1 MTNKHKKNNNSL
13 CLIKSQLK
21 GFTLVETM
29 VAIFILTI
37 SITTFMSIVANGLFT
52 SRYARDE
59 ITAGYLMQEV
69 VDYIRNDRDTNIL
82 LGTTTWANFLTRYS
96 SCTSSGNGCYIEVS
110 DDNTGPRVCPDQYC
124 SIYYNENATSG
135 PYYSYS
141 GSTKSKF
148 TRRIVVTNP
157 VADEMDIEVTVT
169 WLNGNKTITKS
180 LKTTLMK
187 W

>member
-1 MTNKHKKNNNSL
+1 MINKKIKNNKDSRF
-13 CLIKSQLK
+13 IKLYSK

-59 ITAGYLMQEV
+59 ITAGYLMQEA

-96 SCTSSGNGCYIEVS
+96 TCTGNGCYIEVS
-110 DDNTGPRVCPDQYC
+110 DDTGPRACPQNC
-124 SIYYNENATSG
+124 SMYYNENATSG

-141 GSTKSKF
+141 GSTRSKF
-148 TRRIVVTNP
+148 TRKIIVTNP
-157 VADEMDIEVTVT
+157 MADEMDIEVTVS
-169 WLNGNKTITKS
+169 WKRGSKDITKS
-180 LKTTLMK
+180 LNTTLMK